1 MQTKQWWLEGSWTV
15 CQIFFEENVV
25 TSNLL
30 QQASIYD
37 NVYQKMY
44 IHLLYFMV
52 VSDPCQYRVIGK
64 KNIYP
69 SFTGSPIFHQISRHG
84 NLERSVGSSGI
95 SSTVASAVGWGS
107 SLGAPNF
114 KGTKIIIWTNHQ
126 CSANSYTIV
135 GDFQALFLKNMRKSN
150 WMLSPKFRCRNTEIC
165 FEVSPPSWILWMTKH
180 SFWSNFL
187 RQI

>member
-1 MQTKQWWLEGSWTV
+1 M
-15 CQIFFEENVV
+15 

-37 NVYQKMY
+37 NMYQKMY

-52 VSDPCQYRVIGK
+52 VSDPCQYIIRVIGK
-64 KNIYP
+64 KNSYP

-114 KGTKIIIWTNHQ
+114 KRTKIII
-126 CSANSYTIV
+126 
-135 GDFQALFLKNMRKSN
+135 
-150 WMLSPKFRCRNTEIC
+150 
-165 FEVSPPSWILWMTKH
+165 
-180 SFWSNFL
+180 
-187 RQI
+187 